1 MSDFKLSN
9 KVVQSNSLVQ
19 QTSWKLNQTSL
30 KLLKVA
36 ISCIDTT
43 NPTNTV
49 KINKNELMNFIDDV
63 GSKNHN
69 YLKTQMDKL
78 NIWITIKDDYQS
90 TIRVVLV
97 NKVEWYHYA
106 EEVEVRFSDE
116 LMPFLVNLKENFL
129 QYEVEN
135 LKCFDSKYGLIL
147 YEYLLSKKRCNPNVN
162 LFKLSVENLRDL
174 TGTTNKY
181 SKWINFE
188 NYVIKPAMNDI
199 NNNDLEISFSY
210 EKIKKGKSIREIEF
224 DVKMKPKKLNL
235 KYENT
240 YIDKDQMSID
250 DYLKEND

>member
-19 QTSWKLNQTSL
+19 QTSWKLNQTSF

-36 ISCIDTT
+36 ISCINTT

-49 KINKNELMNFIDDV
+49 TIKKNDLVQFIDDV

-69 YLKTQMDKL
+69 YFKKELDKL
-78 NIWITIKDDYQS
+78 NVWVTVKDDLES

-97 NKVEWYHYA
+97 NKVEWNHYT
-106 EEVEVRFSDE
+106 EEVKVRFSDE
-116 LMPFLVNLKENFL
+116 LMPYLTNLKENFL

-147 YEYLLSKKRCNPNVN
+147 YEYLLSKKRCNPNIN
-162 LFKLSVENLRDL
+162 LFKLSIENLREL

-181 SKWINFE
+181 SDFRNFE
-188 NYVIKPAMNDI
+188 KKVLITALNDI
-199 NNNDLEISFSY
+199 NNNNLEITFTY

-224 DVKMKPKKLNL
+224 DVKMKPKKLDL